1 MQKSDCHLIL
11 GGEFGHKRAR
21 IWESNILYQFF
32 INSLSILYQFFARA
46 YINPYDDFDMNPDGY
61 FQRHFQFHALYK
73 HILGSR
79 VIISI
84 FEQIVQH

>member
-1 MQKSDCHLIL
+1 MY
-11 GGEFGHKRAR
+11 HKRAR
-21 IWESNILYQFF
+21 NHWESNILYQFF

-61 FQRHFQFHALYK
+61 FQRHFQFHALCIIVQ

-79 VIISI
+79 VLFRSLNR
-84 FEQIVQH
+84 